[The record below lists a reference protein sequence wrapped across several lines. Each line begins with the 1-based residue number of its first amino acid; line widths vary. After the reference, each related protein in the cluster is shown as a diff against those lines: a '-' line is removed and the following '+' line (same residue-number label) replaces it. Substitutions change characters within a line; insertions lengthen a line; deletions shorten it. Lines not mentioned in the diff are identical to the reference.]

1 MDYTSPLESSAV
13 ITSTATI
20 TLRAKLTGKVTSVG

>member
-1 MDYTSPLESSAV
+1 MDYTSALGSSTV
-13 ITSTATI
+13 IGTTI